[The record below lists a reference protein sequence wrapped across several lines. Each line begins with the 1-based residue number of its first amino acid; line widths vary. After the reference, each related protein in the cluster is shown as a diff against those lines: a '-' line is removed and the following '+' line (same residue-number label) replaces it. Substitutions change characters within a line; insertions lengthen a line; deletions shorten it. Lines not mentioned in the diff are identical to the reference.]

1 VQGLDS
7 FPADERPTTG
17 EVNTVHLGWDVM
29 VGIGTLLFLLSA
41 WYWLAWIF
49 RRDMPRSRLFLWIA
63 SGAGVAAVL
72 AMEAGWVVTEVGRQ
86 PWIVRNHMKVED
98 AATTNDG
105 VWITFIVV
113 VVIYLALATTVVLVL
128 RSMSR
133 RFRRQAELV
142 DGDVPYG
149 PRELRAETPQETE
162 PVGG

>member
-1 VQGLDS
+1 
-7 FPADERPTTG
+7 
-17 EVNTVHLGWDVM
+17 M
-29 VGIGTLLFLLSA
+29 VGLATLLFLLSL
-41 WYWLAWIF
+41 WYWLSWIF

-86 PWIVRNHMKVED
+86 PWIVRNYMKVED

-113 VVIYLALATTVVLVL
+113 VAIYLTLATTVVLVL

-133 RFRRQAELV
+133 RFRRQDELV
-142 DGDVPYG
+142 DSDAPYG
-149 PRELRAETPQETE
+149 PREFHPELTQEEE
-162 PVGG
+162 PVSG

>member
-1 VQGLDS
+1 
-7 FPADERPTTG
+7 
-17 EVNTVHLGWDVM
+17 M
-29 VGIGTLLFLLSA
+29 VGLGTLLFLLSA

-49 RRDMPRSRLFLWIA
+49 RRDMPQSKPFLWAA
-63 SGAGVAAVL
+63 SVAGVAAVL

-86 PWIVRNHMKVED
+86 PWIVRGHMKVED
-98 AATTNDG
+98 AATGNEG

-113 VVIYLALATTVVLVL
+113 LAIYLALATTVVLVL

-142 DGDVPYG
+142 DTDVPYG

-162 PVGG
+162 PVSG